1 LEISHDAIAAT
12 PEGLSPADAEPSI
25 ARHIPLRSIDAV
37 SVHLPLI
44 ESARSKVTAEMEAM
58 ILDGL
63 TQAASYFPVIKL
75 KRPMIHTCLAQNQP
89 LLATSLQTAHNLRL
103 LPDLVHNLVSDLST
117 AVEAR
122 IKSAFDISQISK
134 VFNAKGIHFSYRR
147 SISS

>member
-1 LEISHDAIAAT
+1 LEISHDALAAT

-25 ARHIPLRSIDAV
+25 ARHIPLRFIDAV
-37 SVHLPLI
+37 AVHLPLI

-63 TQAASYFPVIKL
+63 TQAASYFLIKL
-75 KRPMIHTCLAQNQP
+75 KRPMIHTFFIQNQP

-122 IKSAFDISQISK
+122 IKSAFDVSQISK

-147 SISS
+147 SVSS